1 MRMERNLLVIGGSS
15 GVGLEI
21 VRQLSLNGDH
31 VFVASRGQGGLAG
44 LTGVTCQ
51 VYDVTDRE
59 AKLSLPE
66 RLDGLVY
73 CPGTIQLKLFGRLS
87 DEDFQQE
94 MEVNFFGAVRA
105 IRQAHASLK
114 SAPLAS
120 IVLFSTVAVGT
131 GLPYHAGI
139 ASAKGALE
147 GLARTLAA
155 EFAPKIRVNCLALS
169 LTDTPLA
176 ATLLSSEEKRRASAE
191 RHPLKRIGDPA
202 EVAKAAA
209 FLLGPESGFMT
220 GQVLKIDGG
229 LSSLKLL

>member
-1 MRMERNLLVIGGSS
+1 MERNLLVIGGSS

-21 VRQLSLNGDH
+21 VRQLSSQGDH
-31 VFVASRGQGGLAG
+31 VFVASRGEGDLAG
-44 LTGVTCQ
+44 LPGVTWQ
-51 VYDVTDRE
+51 SYDVTDRE
-59 AKLSLPE
+59 AKLALPE
-66 RLDGLVY
+66 QLDGLVY
-73 CPGTIQLKLFGRLS
+73 CPGTIQLKPFGRLS

-94 MEVNFFGAVRA
+94 LEVNFFGAVRV
-105 IRQAHASLK
+105 IRQAHPAMK
-114 SAPLAS
+114 AAPLAS

-155 EFAPKIRVNCLALS
+155 EFAPKIRVNSLALS

-176 ATLLSSEEKRRASAE
+176 ATLLSTEEKRRASAE
-191 RHPLKRIGDPA
+191 RHPLKRIGDAA

-209 FLLGPESGFMT
+209 FLLGAESGFMT

-229 LSSLKLL
+229 LSSVKLL

>member
-1 MRMERNLLVIGGSS
+1 MERNLLVIGGSS
-15 GVGLEI
+15 GVGSEI
-21 VRQLSLNGDH
+21 VKQLSSQGDH
-31 VFVASRGQGGLAG
+31 VFVASRGEGDLAG
-44 LTGVTCQ
+44 LPGVSWQ
-51 VYDVTDRE
+51 GYDVTDRE
-59 AKLSLPE
+59 AVLTLPE

-73 CPGTIQLKLFGRLS
+73 CPGTIQLKPFGRLS

-94 MEVNFFGAVRA
+94 MEVNFFGAVRV
-105 IRQAHASLK
+105 IRQAHAALK
-114 SAPLAS
+114 AAPLAS

-209 FLLGPESGFMT
+209 FLLGAESGFMT

-229 LSSLKLL
+229 LSSVKLL